1 MNPES
6 TLNQL
11 KACLPDGQLPSSYGV
26 YFKNTLVA
34 LCHALE
40 DHIFQNSDA
49 PRDQQP
55 LVLVTFQE
63 GKWYLQEAERYFD
76 MAQSCR
82 HIVISAVG
90 DSGFSTHRTGQL
102 ENVSLINLDDSD
114 SLVMEWNL
122 IILAP
127 SYTTMLLCHELMEH
141 EYAHHSK
148 PTIDTERKFY
158 GLWTFDQK
166 LVRTA
171 AEILIE
177 RFRPYNP
184 ELADNLLAKHQ
195 EIVSTPYHQVPD
207 LTSVVSRIISYL
219 QSSQQE
225 LITVN
230 RQTRELWELEG
241 QAKRVS
247 RNISANKL
255 QAFLRMAQR
264 VDERDHDNPCAS
276 LQVAALAETIGQIL
290 DLPTVTLRRLQLAG
304 LLYRIGLASAP
315 DEVFN
320 QTPEEMDDATKKFWS
335 ERTLIGARLLESM
348 PELSEVR
355 DVVYHYLEHW
365 DGTGK
370 PDGLKGEEIDI
381 KSRILAVVAYFQA
394 FIQPRGKRS
403 ALSLTEALEKCQD
416 LSGTRFDPTLV
427 ESLKTVVKLT
437 EMGLMQLPT
446 QPSQL
451 PNIWLEEELTSK
463 SKLQK

>member
-1 MNPES
+1 MTPES

-11 KACLPDGQLPSSYGV
+11 KASLPDGQLPSSYGV

-40 DHIFQNSDA
+40 DHILQNSDA
-49 PRDQQP
+49 TKDQQP

-148 PTIDTERKFY
+148 PTLDTERKFY

-171 AEILIE
+171 AEILIK

-247 RNISANKL
+247 RNISGNKL

-264 VDERDHDNPCAS
+264 VDQRDQDNPCAS

-355 DVVYHYLEHW
+355 DVIYHYLEHW

-370 PDGLKGEEIDI
+370 PDGLRGEEIDI

-403 ALSLTEALEKCQD
+403 ALGLTEALEKCQD